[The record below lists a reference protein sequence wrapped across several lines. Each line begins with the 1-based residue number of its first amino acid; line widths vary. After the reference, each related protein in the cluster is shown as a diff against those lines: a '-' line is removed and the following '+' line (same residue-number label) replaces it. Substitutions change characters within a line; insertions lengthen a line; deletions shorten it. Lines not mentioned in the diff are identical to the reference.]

1 MKQFIVTSLITMLA
15 LIAVVLASK
24 VSAQDSSSAIMP
36 FDFNTDAERLRYQH
50 FSKVLR
56 CPMCQNQNLN
66 GSNAGIA
73 TDLRRELHRL
83 ISEDYT
89 DQQIIDFMQSRYG
102 NFILYE
108 PPVNKATSVLWF
120 APIVFLLLGLAILV
134 TMVRRQAATNDGA
147 SLSNVELDAVRK
159 ELMGLRE
166 NNASDSTS
174 VSQAKHE
181 KLCSK

>member
-1 MKQFIVTSLITMLA
+1 MKQAALRSLIALLA
-15 LIAVVLASK
+15 LYAGTMSIST
-24 VSAQDSSSAIMP
+24 SAQDSSSAIMP
-36 FDFNTDAERLRYQH
+36 FDFDTDAQRQRYQH
-50 FSKVLR
+50 FSKILR

-83 ISEDYT
+83 ITEDYS

-120 APIVFLLLGLAILV
+120 APIILLLLGVGILI
-134 TMVRRQAATNDGA
+134 TMVKRQTVTVDETT
-147 SLSNVELDAVRK
+147 LSDDELDAARK
-159 ELMGLRE
+159 KLLGLQANSANELS
-166 NNASDSTS
+166 NAS
-174 VSQAKHE
+174 QAQHE
-181 KLCSK
+181 KLSRE